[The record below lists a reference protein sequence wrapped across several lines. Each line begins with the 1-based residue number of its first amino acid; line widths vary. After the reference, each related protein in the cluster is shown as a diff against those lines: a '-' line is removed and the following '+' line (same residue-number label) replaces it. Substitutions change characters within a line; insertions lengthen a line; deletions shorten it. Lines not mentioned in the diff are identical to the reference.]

1 MRNLE
6 VVQLLGSAHDHMAPL
21 LDLEPRG
28 TTLVTA
34 RGVRGEAAAEL
45 AVTLPL
51 SSARGLDRL
60 RAIGA
65 AAGRDVANSW
75 APTHPCTRS
84 AGAASGQCWT

>member
-45 AVTLPL
+45 AVTLPAVAGPWTR
-51 SSARGLDRL
+51 SPARDRSCCGTGRGELVGTDAPLHKVRRGRL
-60 RAIGA
+60 RA
-65 AAGRDVANSW
+65 VL
-75 APTHPCTRS
+75 T
-84 AGAASGQCWT
+84 